1 MRGACSR
8 LAAWVRACG
17 GVTMLCLLG
26 LLPAPM
32 AMAEE
37 AADDALSRAYA
48 SREAAEQAAAE
59 LRAAGIAVRI
69 EEAREEGSA
78 LYSVQLRGFERWADA
93 QRAARGLRQQG
104 IESFV
109 FPPPDGRGYAVG
121 AGAFASMEN
130 AERMALRLLSLGYR
144 EAYTLRLGRGAVAW
158 RLIEL
163 DGEADQA
170 EKSRSSF
177 ISPAGESLSRAF
189 SRSAFSGG
197 LERIHA
203 ESGWTTVRDDVDGS
217 AYLRADA
224 YAGWRSAGSWEARIS
239 ARLYAWRQHG
249 DTEFTHGEID
259 AGDSWLR
266 YRGDSWRVTAGM
278 QTVLW
283 GRADEL
289 PPTDR
294 LSVQD
299 VTRFALDDLS
309 ERRRSAPL
317 LRLEHFIG
325 ASKLDL
331 LWMPRFRAAELPHDD
346 DIWHPV
352 DRRRGALIGI
362 RPDPL
367 LSALVQGGGYQEDDD
382 GYGGVGLRWSRSG
395 EGMDYAFSIQ
405 RVRHSLPY
413 YELDAAVRGALLLNP
428 LDPAGAVAAG
438 DASRT
443 FVARHPLSTVAGVDL
458 GLVTGGMTWRLEAA
472 WLSDVPVTTGDLRMD
487 TVPAIDWTVGLEFFP
502 GDAETRV
509 TLQLTGRELF
519 DLPATILDRERI
531 VALGGE
537 LESILP
543 GYRWRARMR
552 FSTGLDRR
560 DVYLNPELAFIGFEP
575 HELYLAGHWLD
586 GADMTAGGHFQDND
600 LIALGWRARY

>member
-1 MRGACSR
+1 MRSR
-8 LAAWVRACG
+8 SCVAARVRGFGKLAACVLA
-17 GVTMLCLLG
+17 LL
-26 LLPAPM
+26 AVPM
-32 AMAEE
+32 AGATE
-37 AADDALSRAYA
+37 AGDPFSMPYA
-48 SREAAEQAAAE
+48 SRQAAEQAAAE

-69 EEAREEGSA
+69 EEARDDGAA
-78 LYSVQLRGFERWADA
+78 LFSVQLRGFERWADA
-93 QRAARGLRQQG
+93 QRVARSLRQQG

-121 AGAFASMEN
+121 AGAFSTMEN
-130 AERMALRLLSLGYR
+130 AERMALRLLSLGHH
-144 EAYTLRLGRGAVAW
+144 EVYTLRLGSGAVAW
-158 RLIEL
+158 RLIEEQSGG
-163 DGEADQA
+163 DKPAADA
-170 EKSRSSF
+170 SRSFTPSAA
-177 ISPAGESLSRAF
+177 SASLSRAF
-189 SRSAFSGG
+189 ARSSFSGG
-197 LERIHA
+197 LERMHA
-203 ESGWTTVRDDVDGS
+203 ESGWMTERDDVDGS

-224 YAGWRSAGSWEARIS
+224 YAGWRSAGSWEARIA
-239 ARLYAWRQHG
+239 ARLYAWHQHG
-249 DTEFTHGEID
+249 ETEFTHGEID
-259 AGDSWLR
+259 YGDSWLR
-266 YRGDSWRVTAGM
+266 YRGEDWRVTAGA
-278 QTVLW
+278 QTVIW

-317 LRLEHFIG
+317 LRLERFIG
-325 ASKLDL
+325 DSKFDL

-352 DRRRGALIGI
+352 DRRRGALLGI

-367 LSALVQGGGYQEDDD
+367 LAALLQGGGFDEDDD
-382 GYGGVGLRWSRSG
+382 GDGGIGLRWSRSG
-395 EGMDYAFSIQ
+395 AGMDYAFSVQ
-405 RVRHSLPY
+405 RARHSLPY
-413 YELDAAVRGALLLNP
+413 YELDAAVRDTLLLNP
-428 LDPAGAVAAG
+428 LDPAAAIAAG

-443 FVARHPLSTVAGVDL
+443 FVARHPHSTVIGADL
-458 GLVTGGMTWRLEAA
+458 GFVTGGVTWRLEAA

-487 TVPAIDWTVGLEFFP
+487 TVSAVDWTAGLEFFP

-519 DLPATILDRERI
+519 DLPDPILDRERI

-537 LESILP
+537 LETILS
-543 GYRWRARMR
+543 GYRWRGRMR
-552 FSTGLDRR
+552 FSLGLDRR
-560 DVYLNPELAFIGFEP
+560 DVYLNPELAFIAFEP
-575 HELYLAGHWLD
+575 HEFYLAGHWLD